1 MQFIMS
7 MHHFDIVTLHN
18 AIYLELIINLISSVL
33 ISRPESKLED

>member
-7 MHHFDIVTLHN
+7 MHHFDIVKLHN
-18 AIYLELIINLISSVL
+18 AIYLELISDLSSVP